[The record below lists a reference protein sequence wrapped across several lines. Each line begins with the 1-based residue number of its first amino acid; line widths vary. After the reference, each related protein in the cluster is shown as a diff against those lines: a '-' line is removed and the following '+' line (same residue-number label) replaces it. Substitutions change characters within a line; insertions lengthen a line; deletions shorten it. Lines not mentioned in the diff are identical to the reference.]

1 MKTELILDHSLP
13 DDVVKIYSKDAQL
26 GARIL
31 SYIDHF
37 TTDLENLV
45 IRSED
50 GVIIIKKMDIVS
62 AEIYDKSL
70 TIYTKEDEI
79 KTSKTLAALMKE
91 LDSKT
96 FLQVSKSEML
106 NIHMIKRVEPSFS
119 GNLVARM
126 TYGDKVII
134 SRRYVSKLKERL
146 GIKWL
151 KI

>member
-1 MKTELILDHSLP
+1 MKTELILDQSLP
-13 DDVVKIYSKDAQL
+13 DGVVKIYSKDAQL

-62 AEIYDKSL
+62 ATIYDKSL

-79 KTSKTLAALMKE
+79 KTSKTLSALMKE

-146 GIKWL
+146 GIQ
-151 KI
+151 